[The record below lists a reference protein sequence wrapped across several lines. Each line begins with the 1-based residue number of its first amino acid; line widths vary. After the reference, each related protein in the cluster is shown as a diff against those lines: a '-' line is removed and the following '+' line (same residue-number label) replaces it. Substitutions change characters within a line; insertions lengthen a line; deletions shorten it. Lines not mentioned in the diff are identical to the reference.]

1 LPLYFA
7 NNVQG
12 TIILNY
18 ANPFSGG
25 IFIGIGLFHLLPDAS
40 YNFEQYYKTPEGKS
54 SFFYGFP
61 MSYFI
66 VFLSYSFILF
76 LEKVAF
82 SSQEKDGNKNDLI
95 LNKEILEPL
104 LEEQNKENMDENNEK
119 IISSILYKR
128 NKGKSN
134 IIFIYITL
142 FLETM
147 NKKDKANNIANIII
161 NKEEKEKDKD
171 NVIEL
176 NDNMNT
182 ITNEKNKLTPYV
194 LLIALSLHGI
204 FEGIALG
211 VINNNSEGII
221 LFVAILAHKW
231 AESFA
236 LGISFYN
243 AGIQTRI
250 FIEMLIIFTFFTP
263 VGILIGMYFSKSG
276 LLMEGIM
283 LSISSGTFVYVST
296 SEIIV
301 EEFSSKG
308 SKYLKFFIYLIG
320 GFLTVFLNILEPLP
334 ISK

>member
-1 LPLYFA
+1 MSDSINTSLSELLISLITTTNYNKNADSSFLFHFKLFSFLVVIIITFSFGLLPLYFA

-25 IFIGIGLFHLLPDAS
+25 IFLGIGLFHLLPDAS

-82 SSQEKDGNKNDLI
+82 SSQEKDSNKNDLI

-134 IIFIYITL
+134 IIF
-142 FLETM
+142 
-147 NKKDKANNIANIII
+147 
-161 NKEEKEKDKD
+161 
-171 NVIEL
+171 
-176 NDNMNT
+176 
-182 ITNEKNKLTPYV
+182 
-194 LLIALSLHGI
+194 
-204 FEGIALG
+204 
-211 VINNNSEGII
+211 
-221 LFVAILAHKW
+221 
-231 AESFA
+231 
-236 LGISFYN
+236 
-243 AGIQTRI
+243 
-250 FIEMLIIFTFFTP
+250 
-263 VGILIGMYFSKSG
+263 
-276 LLMEGIM
+276 
-283 LSISSGTFVYVST
+283 
-296 SEIIV
+296 
-301 EEFSSKG
+301 
-308 SKYLKFFIYLIG
+308 
-320 GFLTVFLNILEPLP
+320 
-334 ISK
+334 